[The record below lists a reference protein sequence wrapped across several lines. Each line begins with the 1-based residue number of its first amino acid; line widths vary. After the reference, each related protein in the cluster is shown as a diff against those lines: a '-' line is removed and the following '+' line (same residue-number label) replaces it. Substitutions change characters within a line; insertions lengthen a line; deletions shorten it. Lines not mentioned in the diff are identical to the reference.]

1 MELKDEN
8 KGGKEMKKSN
18 KLNSYN
24 RLTKQE
30 IAELRKISASE
41 SVKRGIAL
49 IAEVAKWKK

>member
-1 MELKDEN
+1 VELKDEN
-8 KGGKEMKKSN
+8 KGRKGMKKSN

-30 IAELRKISASE
+30 MAELRKISASE